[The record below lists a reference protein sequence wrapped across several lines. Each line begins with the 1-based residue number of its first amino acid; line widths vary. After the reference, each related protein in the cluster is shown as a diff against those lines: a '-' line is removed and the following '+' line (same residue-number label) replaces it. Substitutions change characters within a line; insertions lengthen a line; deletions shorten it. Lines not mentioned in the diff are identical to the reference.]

1 MKVQALFKKGGAA
14 KAAPKKAAKKAPA
27 KVSSGTRKGWL
38 GGFEESNLSKWYG
51 PDRVL
56 YLPGGLL
63 DRSDLPDYLDGTLAG
78 DYGYD
83 PLGLGKDA
91 AQVEKYRVNEL
102 LHARW
107 AMLAAAGI
115 LIPEALEATGSDIVG
130 GTWFET
136 GSKMLNGGTLNWSV
150 APFGVIPNPLPLAVV
165 AVINAGLLAAVEQY
179 RAKGEG
185 PAGYSPG
192 VGKFDSDIF
201 AGLDP
206 LYPGGPFDPLVSAG
220 QSTATGE
227 VLQHLGPQPDGLSG
241 RRPVVLS
248 TQTAVVES
256 CWSAMCG

>member
-1 MKVQALFKKGGAA
+1 
-14 KAAPKKAAKKAPA
+14 
-27 KVSSGTRKGWL
+27 
-38 GGFEESNLSKWYG
+38 
-51 PDRVL
+51 
-56 YLPGGLL
+56 
-63 DRSDLPDYLDGTLAG
+63 
-78 DYGYD
+78 
-83 PLGLGKDA
+83 
-91 AQVEKYRVNEL
+91 VEKYRVNEL

-227 VLQHLGPQPDGLSG
+227 VLQHLGQQPDGLSG